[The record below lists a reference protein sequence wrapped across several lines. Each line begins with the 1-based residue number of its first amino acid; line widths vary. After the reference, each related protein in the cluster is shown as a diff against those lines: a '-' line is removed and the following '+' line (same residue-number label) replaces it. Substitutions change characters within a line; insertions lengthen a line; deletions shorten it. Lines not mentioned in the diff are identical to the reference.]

1 MEITKGKWEVRNSIP
16 QSSKRGDITVHTNQI
31 ITVGIN
37 AGLDLDFQAVSF
49 CGRRGNEQAES
60 NAILIADA
68 GNTCQATNK
77 LPSELAE
84 ANKELLEILTEL
96 VYQLAGEQECEDE
109 LENAYGITLAMRIK
123 QAQRLIKKHSKNA

>member
-16 QSSKRGDITVHTNQI
+16 QSSGQGDITIHTDQI
-31 ITVGIN
+31 IAVGIN
-37 AGLDLDFQAVSF
+37 AKLDLDFKAVSL

-84 ANKELLEILTEL
+84 ANKELLEALKSILKSHR
-96 VYQLAGEQECEDE
+96 QLSFEK
-109 LENAYGITLAMRIK
+109 YGNLNDTFIETKIDN
-123 QAQRLIKKHSKNA
+123 LIKKHSKNA